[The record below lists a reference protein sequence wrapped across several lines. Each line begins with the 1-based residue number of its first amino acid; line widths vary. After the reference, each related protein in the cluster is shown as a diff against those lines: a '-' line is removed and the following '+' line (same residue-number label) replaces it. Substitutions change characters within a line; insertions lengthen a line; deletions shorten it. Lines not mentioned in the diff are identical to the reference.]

1 MSHPQFIILLCRF
14 LSSIIDKSVKD
25 PDVVNALVA
34 IVMGVW
40 LQFEEKDQLVSPIG
54 QVEVQWM
61 VKLASTTVE
70 ICQKG
75 SLMIIC
81 HILFLSPSPSQTT
94 YSIV

>member
-1 MSHPQFIILLCRF
+1 MSSL
-14 LSSIIDKSVKD
+14 IDKSVKD
-25 PDVVNALVA
+25 PAVVDALVA

-70 ICQKG
+70 ICQEG
-75 SLMIIC
+75 SMIIC
-81 HILFLSPSPSQTT
+81 RTPSFYLPLPLR
-94 YSIV
+94 

>member
-1 MSHPQFIILLCRF
+1 MSSL
-14 LSSIIDKSVKD
+14 IDKSVKD
-25 PDVVNALVA
+25 PAVVDALVA

-70 ICQKG
+70 ICQEG
-75 SLMIIC
+75 RFMIIC
-81 HILFLSPSPSQTT
+81 CTPSP
-94 YSIV
+94 YLPLPLR

>member
-1 MSHPQFIILLCRF
+1 MSSL
-14 LSSIIDKSVKD
+14 IDKSVKD
-25 PDVVNALVA
+25 PAVVDALVA

-70 ICQKG
+70 ICQEG
-75 SLMIIC
+75 RFMIIC
-81 HILFLSPSPSQTT
+81 RTPFPYLPLPLR
-94 YSIV
+94 